1 MQISREQYVWLRFGQ
16 ADPEMSAADA
26 RRDGAVLMGC
36 GYKQDEDGQY
46 VTNTFALAN
55 NIDYPWCD
63 FHPFDPFRSNHVQV
77 NVAHG
82 TVECLVNGVQIT
94 VRQLPPN
101 YGRGYLLE
109 GTNSN
114 GTTLENI
121 RVNGKPAVF
130 DGCRFYA
137 DVAMAVGARL
147 PIEIFYNAQEERL
160 VRTFDGAGCWN
171 SNVAM
176 LSSVDTYTELSVE
189 YDVRFAYTAAEKERT
204 CKDPFGEYPIG
215 PRPQT
220 QWVDWTSPSAVTNLI
235 WHRHSFVSPY
245 MAYGVRKSLYLSLP
259 SLGGVRI
266 SSRKPSTAAA
276 SPAERT
282 AVFEP
287 ESALEMPVSSNY
299 RFRGADGTTAVFV
312 SEGNIWRFE
321 IYTPRGKL
329 LYAINKWN
337 IGLGEDRCVQKQYS
351 LELPLMSD
359 ESVCGTGERFNA
371 VNQRG
376 RQVAFWNTDPT
387 YHWYPTAENL
397 DLWRGYK
404 NVPLIHTGRGCS
416 IFFNTTCNGVM
427 DIGKSDPTRLYARF
441 DDGYVDVY
449 IWAGT
454 IQENLVK
461 YTDLTGKQLL
471 PPEWAFHYQAGG
483 SNGFWKCP
491 DDRTPREVYAATFEG
506 LLEGYRRLGTV
517 PAAIYGEG
525 AVGKSA
531 ESYRAAAEFGT
542 RMLCWNCADCPP
554 YVRETVAP
562 DVPAGE
568 LPLAK
573 SVFDPQGEPFY
584 FIDFPNEKSAELLDK
599 IHGERIRG
607 GLCGGMVDFAEL
619 VPIDAAFSNG
629 LYGNR
634 MHNFFSY
641 WYAKAYNRLYTS
653 LRGDDFLCY
662 IRGGCAGS
670 QQWLCTWCGDQYAS
684 FDGLKQQLAC
694 GLSISCSGFSVWGGD
709 LAGLCGTP
717 STEVFLRGLQFS
729 TFQPLMRTGGDST
742 KQPWDFGEQG
752 VAVYQRHFWL
762 RENLIPLIYSSAVES
777 HRSGLPMT
785 MPMAMA
791 FPREPLVRGSE
802 TEYMFCGEI
811 LFSPVLCENA
821 QAQAVAFPA
830 GCWYGLFDDTVQ
842 QGDRSREIPVTWE
855 YSPAYLRAGAVI
867 PVRLAPSLALMEPF
881 EADEAVSALL
891 ITPPDGDRQH
901 RLYSDKETVYTAAA
915 AKTDGGFTVTVSDG
929 EFCFAVLY
937 ADAASVICN
946 GAALR
951 RVDSIKALR
960 TQSGYAVVGG
970 KTYLHTDGAYSVLTV
985 YEN

>member
-1 MQISREQYVWLRFGQ
+1 MQIMKEQYVWLSFGRQ
-16 ADPEMSAADA
+16 DLEQSAARA
-26 RRDGAVLMGC
+26 RRDGSVLLGC
-36 GYKQDEDGQY
+36 GYKIDEKGQY

-63 FHPFDPFRSNHVQV
+63 FHPFDPTKANHVRV

-94 VRQLPPN
+94 VRQLPAN
-101 YGRGYLLE
+101 YAGGHLLL

-114 GTTLENI
+114 GTVLENI
-121 RVNGKPAVF
+121 RINGKPGRF
-130 DGCRFYA
+130 DGCRFFT
-137 DVAMAVGARL
+137 DVANSVGPQL
-147 PIEIFYNAQEERL
+147 PLEVFYNLQEREL

-171 SNVAM
+171 RNVAM

-189 YDVRFAYTAAEKERT
+189 YEVRFAYAEGKEEQD

-235 WHRHSFVSPY
+235 WHRHSYEIQY

-259 SLGGVRI
+259 SIGGVRI
-266 SSRKPSTAAA
+266 SSRKPRTRREA
-276 SPAERT
+276 PEELT

-287 ESALEMPVSSNY
+287 ESALEMPVSSDY

-312 SEGNIWRFE
+312 SEGNLWRFE

-337 IGLGEDRCVQKQYS
+337 IGIGEDRCVQKQYS
-351 LELPLMSD
+351 LELPLTGD
-359 ESVCGTGERFNA
+359 ETVCGTGERFNG

-441 DDGYVDVY
+441 DDSYIDWY

-454 IQENLVK
+454 VQENLIK

-491 DDRTPREVYAATFEG
+491 DDRASRETYETTFEG
-506 LLEGYRRLGTV
+506 LLEGYRKLGTIPSAV
-517 PAAIYGEG
+517 YGEG
-525 AVGKSA
+525 AVGKSM
-531 ESYRAAAEFGT
+531 ESYRRAAEYGT

-554 YVRETVAP
+554 YVREQVAP
-562 DVPAGE
+562 DVPARE

-573 SVFDPQGEPFY
+573 SIFDPQGDPFY
-584 FIDFPNEKSAELLDK
+584 FIDFPNKKSAELLEA
-599 IHGERIRG
+599 IHGERIRA

-619 VPIDAAFSNG
+619 VPIDATFSNG
-629 LYGNR
+629 LCGDR

-641 WYAKAYNRLYTS
+641 WYAKAYHQLYTS

-670 QQWLCTWCGDQYAS
+670 QKWLCTWCGDQYAS
-684 FDGLKQQLAC
+684 FDGLRQQLAC

-717 STEVFLRGLQFS
+717 SREVFLRGLQFS

-752 VAVYQRHFWL
+752 VAVFRRHFWL
-762 RENLIPLIYSSAVES
+762 RENLIPLIYSSAVVS
-777 HRSGLPMT
+777 HRIGTPMTLPMGV
-785 MPMAMA
+785 A
-791 FPREPLVRGSE
+791 FPQEVAVRSCE
-802 TEYMFCGEI
+802 TEYMFCGE
-811 LFSPVLCENA
+811 LLVSPVLQENA
-821 QAQAVAFPA
+821 RTQTVSFPA
-830 GCWYGLFDDTVQ
+830 GVWYGLFDDSVQ
-842 QGDRSREIPVTWE
+842 AGGQTREIPVTWE
-855 YSPAYLRAGAVI
+855 YSPVYLRAGTAI
-867 PVRLAPSLALMEPF
+867 PVRLAPSLRLMEPF
-881 EADEAVSALL
+881 EDAQAVAALL
-891 ITPPDGDRQH
+891 ITPPDGDRQQ
-901 RLYSDKETVYTAAA
+901 RYYADPDTEYTVSVK
-915 AKTDGGFTVTVSDG
+915 KTDAGFTVATTGDRFDRAVLCAAAVGVECDG
-929 EFCFAVLY
+929 VPLSRADSVEGIRTQTGFAV
-937 ADAASVICN
+937 AD
-946 GAALR
+946 
-951 RVDSIKALR
+951 
-960 TQSGYAVVGG
+960 G
-970 KTYLHTDGAYSVLTV
+970 KTWLHTDSAFGVLTV
-985 YEN
+985 YLN